1 MRWVSGASVSG
12 TLVDLFQLRLVIR
25 QRDGRSDRVRSVILE
40 AITGLGRPREAGG
53 GGVEGG
59 FMRVQSPKTGLWTM
73 SSQ

>member
-40 AITGLGRPREAGG
+40 VITGLGRPREAG
-53 GGVEGG
+53 V
-59 FMRVQSPKTGLWTM
+59 
-73 SSQ
+73 